1 MCLRAATNENEG
13 GAYDREDTMSDMKT
27 SLAVSVALVAAIA
40 VPAAVHARPQTT
52 TPGVIYVIKTPVDDK
67 GIHIPKD
74 KFTRNGVT
82 RYPRGAL
89 IRYEFINK
97 GTKSYAVRIWATETV
112 AIKPGRTEARL
123 VNWAYRGDYTYA
135 RIYKGHQIGPIG
147 KIIIF

>member
-1 MCLRAATNENEG
+1 
-13 GAYDREDTMSDMKT
+13 MSDMKT

-40 VPAAVHARPQTT
+40 VPAAVQARPQTT
-52 TPGVIYVIKTPVDDK
+52 TPGVIYVIKTPVDDE

-97 GTKSYAVRIWATETV
+97 GTKPYAVRMRGTTTT
-112 AIKPGRTEARL
+112 AIKPGRMEIRL
-123 VNWAYRGDYTYA
+123 VNWAYRGEYTYA
-135 RIYKGHQIGPIG
+135 RIYKGHQISPIG
-147 KIIIF
+147 KIVIF

>member
-1 MCLRAATNENEG
+1 LRAATNESEDCEG
-13 GAYDREDTMSDMKT
+13 REDTMSDMKT

-97 GTKSYAVRIWATETV
+97 GTKPYAVRMWGTTTT
-112 AIKPGRTEARL
+112 AIKPGRMEIRL
-123 VNWAYRGDYTYA
+123 VNWAYRGEYTYA
-135 RIYKGHQIGPIG
+135 RIYKGHQISPIG
-147 KIIIF
+147 KIVIF

>member
-1 MCLRAATNENEG
+1 MNH
-13 GAYDREDTMSDMKT
+13 MK
-27 SLAVSVALVAAIA
+27 SMLAVSVALVAAIA

-74 KFTRNGVT
+74 KFTRNGVS

-97 GTKSYAVRIWATETV
+97 GTKPYAVRIWATETV
-112 AIKPGRTEARL
+112 VIRPGHT
-123 VNWAYRGDYTYA
+123 
-135 RIYKGHQIGPIG
+135 
-147 KIIIF
+147 

>member
-1 MCLRAATNENEG
+1 MT
-13 GAYDREDTMSDMKT
+13 DMNT
-27 SLAVSVALVAAIA
+27 SLAVSVALVATIA
-40 VPAAVHARPQTT
+40 VPAGVHARPQTT

-97 GTKSYAVRIWATETV
+97 GTQSYAARIWATETV

-123 VNWAYRGDYTYA
+123 GN
-135 RIYKGHQIGPIG
+135 
-147 KIIIF
+147 

>member
-1 MCLRAATNENEG
+1 
-13 GAYDREDTMSDMKT
+13 MK
-27 SLAVSVALVAAIA
+27 SMLAVSVALVAGVA

-52 TPGVIYVIKTPVDDK
+52 TPGVIYVVKTPVDDK

-74 KFTRNGVT
+74 QFTRNGVT

-97 GTKSYAVRIWATETV
+97 GTKPYAVHIWATRTV
-112 AIKPGRTEARL
+112 VIKPGRMEVRL
-123 VNWAYRGDYTYA
+123 VNWAYRGEYTYA
-135 RIYKGHQIGPIG
+135 RVYKGHQISPIG

>member
-1 MCLRAATNENEG
+1 MR
-13 GAYDREDTMSDMKT
+13 DVKT
-27 SLAVSVALVAAIA
+27 SVALAVALVAAVA
-40 VPAAVHARPQTT
+40 VPAAIPAKPQTT
-52 TPGVIYVIKTPVDDK
+52 TPGVIYVIKTRVDDT

-97 GTKSYAVRIWATETV
+97 GTKPYAVRMWAADTV
-112 AIKPGRTEARL
+112 VIKPGRTDMML

-135 RIYKGHQIGPIG
+135 RIYKGHQIRPIG
-147 KIIIF
+147 KVIIF

>member
-1 MCLRAATNENEG
+1 
-13 GAYDREDTMSDMKT
+13 MK
-27 SLAVSVALVAAIA
+27 SMLAVSVALAAAIA
-40 VPAAVHARPQTT
+40 VPAAVSAQPQTT
-52 TPGVIYVIKTPVDDK
+52 KPGVIYVVKTRVDDK

-74 KFTRNGVT
+74 QFTRNGVT

-97 GTKSYAVRIWATETV
+97 GTKPYAVRIWATETV
-112 AIKPGRTEARL
+112 VIKPGRQTVRL

-135 RIYKGHQIGPIG
+135 RIYKGHQISPIG